1 MLGHYY
7 FNDGLIRMRVVEI
20 RPHKPDI
27 YEDDYEVIVNTS
39 GKTVSVVPEGYT
51 IVSYSDSVFLV
62 ERDGRYGYYHRDGYW
77 VLQPIYTYAAPFIEG
92 LAVVGYED
100 GVKGVVD
107 TTGTI
112 VIPFSFTSISNAST
126 GLFACFSEQDGW
138 KVYAK
143 LSK

>member
-1 MLGHYY
+1 
-7 FNDGLIRMRVVEI
+7 MRVVEI